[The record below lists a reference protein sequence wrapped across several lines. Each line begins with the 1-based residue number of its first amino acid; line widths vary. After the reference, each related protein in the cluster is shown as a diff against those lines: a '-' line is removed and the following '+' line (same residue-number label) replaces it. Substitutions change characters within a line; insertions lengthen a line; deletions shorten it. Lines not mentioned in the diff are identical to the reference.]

1 MTGWILSATATQS
14 GAETVAGGI
23 IGFLPMIIL
32 LVVFWF
38 LVYVPQKKQQK
49 QRNEMLA
56 SLKKGDKIIT
66 IGGVHGE
73 IVDFDDE
80 DVKLRVADKVEIKFS
95 KSAIARV
102 KK

>member
-1 MTGWILSATATQS
+1 MTGWILSATANQQS
-14 GAETVAGGI
+14 AEAVAGSVIGI
-23 IGFLPMIIL
+23 LPMIIL